1 MAKPCESCVAER
13 WHVQSKTFQE
23 HDSYIHEVAVNL
35 FEKKKNF
42 VTRMSANK
50 NSHFFVKQPAFR
62 RWFFFFKN

>member
-50 NSHFFVKQPAFR
+50 KFTFFCETTIF
-62 RWFFFFKN
+62 